1 MFPLTGSTREL
12 ASGDHGKQHT
22 LTGITAAKKIIFIH
36 NNEKNESQYFDVPIV
51 VCWSGCVLLFDLLKE
66 FEIISVW
73 IIGVVQ
79 VRGANN
85 CVMALGVM
93 FCKIIS

>member
-22 LTGITAAKKIIFIH
+22 LTGITAAKKLISFTTT
-36 NNEKNESQYFDVPIV
+36 KNESQHFDVPIV
-51 VCWSGCVLLFDLLKE
+51 VCWSGCVLLLDLLKE
-66 FEIISVW
+66 FKIISVR

-79 VRGANN
+79 VR
-85 CVMALGVM
+85 
-93 FCKIIS
+93 